1 MALGKLHSSSA
12 DQLLLRTFLPV
23 NEHSPQSLRKCHFS
37 LLPGVQI
44 SQLQTLII
52 KALAKKWLIGF
63 TRSGWLFPHP
73 HFQKV
78 SYVLSHAQQGHA
90 LHLLSLM

>member
-12 DQLLLRTFLPV
+12 DQLLLHTFLPV

-78 SYVLSHAQQGHA
+78 SYVLSHAQRGHA